1 MRQIFCFFLFLLPA
15 FAGFAQ
21 TFLTGAVH
29 KRETHEILS
38 SVNIFNKTQRK
49 HRLSD
54 EQGNYSIEAQAG
66 DSVIFSY
73 VGFRADTFRITSG
86 MLATK
91 LTVLMDLRPVSL
103 ETVTVGGLSNYQI
116 DSLERRQ
123 MYSWIYEQEPQPVVE
138 RQRQGDGVGVELNV
152 IPHGSSEVR
161 QRLRLKK
168 RIIKE
173 EEKHY
178 VDFRFSPEYV
188 SHLTHLQG
196 DSLAQFMH
204 RYRPAYD
211 YCRKAAGVDMLVY
224 VSDCFKEFKKEN

>member
-1 MRQIFCFFLFLLPA
+1 MRQIFCFLLFFLPA
-15 FAGFAQ
+15 FAGFGQ
-21 TFLTGAVH
+21 TSLFGTVH
-29 KRETHEILS
+29 KRGNQEILS
-38 SVNIFNKTQRK
+38 LVNIFNKTQRI

-54 EQGNYSIEAQAG
+54 EQGNYRIKAQAG
-66 DSVIFSY
+66 DSVIFSF
-73 VGFRADTFRITSG
+73 VGYRADTIRITST
-86 MLATK
+86 MLAAEFPI
-91 LTVLMDLRPVSL
+91 LMDIRPVSL
-103 ETVTVGGLSNYQI
+103 ETVTVSGLSNYQI

-123 MYSWIYEQEPQPVVE
+123 IYAWIYEQEPQPVVE

-161 QRLRLKK
+161 QRLHLKK

-173 EEKHY
+173 EEKYY

-196 DSLAQFMH
+196 DSLAQFMS

-211 YCRKAAGVDMLVY
+211 FCRKTAGVDMLVY
-224 VSDCFKEFKKEN
+224 VNDCFKEFRKEN

>member
-1 MRQIFCFFLFLLPA
+1 MRQILCLLLFILPG

-21 TFLTGAVH
+21 TFLSGSVR
-29 KRETHEILS
+29 KRENQETLS
-38 SVNIFNKTQRK
+38 SVNIYNKTQRK
-49 HRLSD
+49 HALSD
-54 EQGNYSIEAQAG
+54 EQGNYRIEAQAG
-66 DSVIFSY
+66 DTVLFSF
-73 VGFRADTFRITSG
+73 VGYRMDTVRITSTI
-86 MLATK
+86 LAAQFP
-91 LTVLMDLRPVSL
+91 VLMDIRPASL
-103 ETVTVGGLSNYQI
+103 QAVTVGDMTNYQM

-123 MYSWIYEQEPQPVVE
+123 MYAWIYEQEPQPVIE

-196 DSLAQFMH
+196 DSLAKFLSQ
-204 RYRPAYD
+204 YRPTYD
-211 YCRKAAGVDMLVY
+211 FCRKAAGVDMLVY
-224 VSDCFKEFKKEN
+224 VNDSYKEFQGRK

>member
-1 MRQIFCFFLFLLPA
+1 MRQLLCFLLLLLPGL
-15 FAGFAQ
+15 AGFAQ
-21 TFLTGAVH
+21 TFLIGSVR
-29 KRETHEILS
+29 KRESQETLS

-54 EQGNYSIEAQAG
+54 EKGNYRIEAQAG
-66 DSVIFSY
+66 DTVIFSF
-73 VGFRADTFRITSG
+73 VGCRADTFRISST
-86 MLATK
+86 MLATEFP
-91 LTVLMDLRPVSL
+91 VLMELRPVSL
-103 ETVTVGGLSNYQI
+103 ETVTVGDLSNYQI

-123 MYSWIYEQEPQPVVE
+123 IYDWIYMQEPQPVVE

-173 EEKHY
+173 EEKYY
-178 VDFRFSPEYV
+178 VDFRFAPEYV

-196 DSLAQFMH
+196 DSLAQFMS
-204 RYRPAYD
+204 RYRPTYD
-211 YCRKAAGVDMLVY
+211 FCRKAVGVDILVY
-224 VSDCFKEFKKEN
+224 VNDCFKEFRKEK

>member
-1 MRQIFCFFLFLLPA
+1 MRQLLCFLFFLLPA
-15 FAGFAQ
+15 FAGFGQ
-21 TFLTGAVH
+21 TFLIGTVH
-29 KRETHEILS
+29 KRENQEILS

-54 EQGNYSIEAQAG
+54 EQGNYRIEAQAG
-66 DSVIFSY
+66 DSVIFSF
-73 VGFRADTFRITSG
+73 VGFRADTFRITST
-86 MLATK
+86 MLAAK
-91 LTVLMDLRPVSL
+91 FPVLMDLRPVSL
-103 ETVTVGGLSNYQI
+103 ETVTVSGLSNYQV

-123 MYSWIYEQEPQPVVE
+123 IYSWIYEQEPQPVVE

-173 EEKHY
+173 EEKYY

-196 DSLAQFMH
+196 DSLAQFMS
-204 RYRPAYD
+204 RYRPTYD
-211 YCRKAAGVDMLVY
+211 FCRKAVSVDMLVY
-224 VSDCFKEFKKEN
+224 VNDCFKEFRMKN